1 MSPIST
7 HRGHETRE
15 RIVRSAAELFHLHGY
30 YHTSVED
37 ILRESGAKKGNFYFH
52 FKTKEEVGYAVL
64 EWFAREFGELFT
76 TTTGEK
82 STLREQIHAFFG
94 AMEEYQLRNDCQG
107 GCPFGNFALEMGDNH
122 RGFAEHV
129 DTVFRFF
136 ESGITRLVEAAK
148 ERGEIRAEVDSRKTA
163 QFILSAFEG
172 ATLLTKVRKE
182 IGVFRNCLENVDV
195 FLRSLQTTPEGVTA

>member
-1 MSPIST
+1 MPTSK
-7 HRGHETRE
+7 GQETRE
-15 RIVRSAAELFHLHGY
+15 RIVRAAAELFRLHGY
-30 YHTSVED
+30 YHTSVDD
-37 ILRESGAKKGNFYFH
+37 ILRDSGAKKGNFYFH

-76 TTTGEK
+76 TTTGAK
-82 STLREQIHAFFG
+82 ATLREQIQAFFG
-94 AMEEYQLRNDCQG
+94 AMEEYQLRNECQG

-122 RGFAEHV
+122 QGFAEHV
-129 DTVFRFF
+129 DMVFRFF

-148 ERGEIRAEVDSRKTA
+148 ARGEIRPDVDGKKTA

-195 FLRSLQTTPEGVTA
+195 FLLSLQPTPQGLAA

>member
-1 MSPIST
+1 MSTP
-7 HRGHETRE
+7 RGQETRE
-15 RIVRSAAELFHLHGY
+15 RIVRAAAELFRLHGY
-30 YHTSVED
+30 YHTSVDD
-37 ILRESGAKKGNFYFH
+37 ILRDSGAKKGNFYFH

-64 EWFAREFGELFT
+64 EWFAKDFGDLFT
-76 TTTGEK
+76 TTTGGK
-82 STLREQIHAFFG
+82 STLREQIQAFFG
-94 AMEEYQLRNDCQG
+94 AMEEYQLRNQCQG

-148 ERGEIRAEVDSRKTA
+148 ERGEIRPDVESKKTA

-182 IGVFRNCLENVDV
+182 IGVFHNCLESVDN
-195 FLRSLQTTPEGVTA
+195 FLRSLQPTPQGLVA

>member
-1 MSPIST
+1 MPTSK
-7 HRGHETRE
+7 GQETRE
-15 RIVRSAAELFHLHGY
+15 RIVRAAAELFRLHGY
-30 YHTSVED
+30 YHTSVDD
-37 ILRESGAKKGNFYFH
+37 ILRDSGAKKGNFYFH

-64 EWFAREFGELFT
+64 EWFARDFGDLFT
-76 TTTGEK
+76 TTTGAK
-82 STLREQIHAFFG
+82 ATLREQIQAFFG
-94 AMEEYQLRNDCQG
+94 AMEEYQLRNECQG

-136 ESGITRLVEAAK
+136 ESGITRLVEAAQ
-148 ERGEIRAEVDSRKTA
+148 ERGEIRPEVDGRKTA

-182 IGVFRNCLENVDV
+182 IGVFRNCLESVDI
-195 FLRSLQTTPEGVTA
+195 FLLSLQPTPHGLAA